1 MASQIEICN
10 MALGYLNH
18 GMRIAAIDEGSNEA
32 DQCSLYYQQALRS
45 ALRAAPWAFAKRYA
59 SLASL
64 STPVSTEWAFM
75 YAYPIDAE
83 MIRFLT
89 PRVVGFSPN
98 KWEIAST
105 TAGQK
110 VILCNVPDAVACYT
124 ARIEDPTLFDAQF
137 TAAFAWK
144 LASEIAMVLTGNP
157 GMKQMADGQFAR
169 EANLAM
175 VSNGS
180 EEVAPDAPEASWIRA
195 REDTF
200 YPRRVWE

>member
-1 MASQIEICN
+1 MASQIQICN

-18 GMRIAAIDEGSNEA
+18 GIRIAAIDEGSNEA
-32 DQCSLYYQQALRS
+32 DQCSLYYEQALRS

-64 STPVSTEWAFM
+64 SSPVSTEWAFM
-75 YAYPIDAE
+75 YAYPSDGEA
-83 MIRFLT
+83 IRAIL
-89 PRVVGFSPN
+89 PRVLGFPPN

-105 TAGQK
+105 TANQK

-124 ARIEDPTLFDAQF
+124 ARIDDPTLLDAQF
-137 TAAFAWK
+137 TSAFAWK
-144 LASEIAMVLTGNP
+144 LAAEIALVLTGNP
-157 GMKQMADGQFAR
+157 GLKQMADGHFAR
-169 EANLAM
+169 EVNIAM

-180 EEVAPDAPEASWIRA
+180 EEVGPVAPEAEWIRA